1 MGRIF
6 YLMGKSSTGKD
17 SFYKKLLEDQ
27 ELNLRKIVL
36 YTTRPIRAGEVEGVE
51 YFFVN
56 EEKMCRL
63 EAAGKII
70 EKRSYDT
77 IHGVWHYFTVC
88 DEQIDLETYNYVVIG
103 TLESYTESCKYFGE
117 GVLEP
122 IYIEVD
128 DGIRLQRALDRERS
142 QDRPK
147 YQEMCRRFLADCED
161 FSEKNIL
168 EAGIEKRF
176 ENDDFEKCLEEIK
189 EYMLGILNSP
199 F

>member
-17 SFYKKLLEDQ
+17 SFYKKLLSE
-27 ELNLRKIVL
+27 EALGLKKIVM
-36 YTTRPIRAGEVEGVE
+36 YTTRPIRANERNGEE

-56 EEKMCRL
+56 DEQLERL
-63 EAAGKII
+63 KAAGKVI
-70 EKRSYDT
+70 ECRSYQT
-77 IHGVWHYFTVC
+77 AHGIWNYFTVC
-88 DEQIDLETYNYVVIG
+88 DEQLDLEKNDYVTIG
-103 TLESYTESCKYFGE
+103 TLESYNASKSYFGE

-147 YQEMCRRFLADCED
+147 YKEMCRRYIADSDD
-161 FSEKNIL
+161 FSEEKIA
-168 EAGIEKRF
+168 EAGITKRF
-176 ENDDFEKCLEEIK
+176 ENDVFEQCLEEIIAHIRQFMI
-189 EYMLGILNSP
+189 Y
-199 F
+199 

>member
-6 YLMGKSSTGKD
+6 YIMGKSSTGKD
-17 SFYKKLLEDQ
+17 SFYKKLLEDR
-27 ELNLRKIVL
+27 ELNLKKIVM
-36 YTTRPIRAGEVEGVE
+36 YTTRPIRAGEVNGVE

-63 EAAGKII
+63 EAEGKVI

-88 DEQIDLETYNYVVIG
+88 DEQIDLASQNYVVIG
-103 TLESYTESCKYFGE
+103 TLESYVESKKYFGE

-128 DGIRLQRALDRERS
+128 DGVRLQRALDRERS
-142 QDRPK
+142 QDHPR
-147 YQEMCRRFLADCED
+147 YQEMCRRYLADSVD

-176 ENDDFEKCLEEIK
+176 ENDDFERCLEEIK
-189 EYMLGILNSP
+189 GHIRKAGSLKQ
-199 F
+199 